1 MAKRD
6 EIKVVSVRLV
16 EEQPL
21 YSRKEIESVA
31 DVLDVV
37 GVELSKYDR
46 ELFCVLN
53 MRTRNQVINM
63 NIVSMGTLN
72 KSLIHPREVFKS
84 AILSNAAGI
93 MLIHNHPSGNC
104 TPSELDI
111 DVTKVLEESGNLLGI
126 PVVDHIIIGD
136 RGIFSFCENDMLAC
150 NQKKTCVA
158 EKGLRPVKGAL

>member
-1 MAKRD
+1 MKKLNTEYWKKLLETVAFSNG
-6 EIKVVSVRLV
+6 EISLYELV
-16 EEQPL
+16 Q
-21 YSRKEIESVA
+21 KEH
-31 DVLDVV
+31 
-37 GVELSKYDR
+37 R
-46 ELFCVLN
+46 HF
-53 MRTRNQVINM
+53 
-63 NIVSMGTLN
+63 
-72 KSLIHPREVFKS
+72 
-84 AILSNAAGI
+84 
-93 MLIHNHPSGNC
+93 HPSGNC